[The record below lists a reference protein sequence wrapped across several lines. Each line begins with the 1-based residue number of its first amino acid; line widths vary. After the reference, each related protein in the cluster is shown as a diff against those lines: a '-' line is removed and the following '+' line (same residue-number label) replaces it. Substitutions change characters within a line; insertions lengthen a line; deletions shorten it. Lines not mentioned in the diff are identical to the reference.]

1 MWQVPDEKL
10 VTVRVPHHPSRF
22 HISWFTSLTDWSGSS
37 LRRDIDS
44 LLSNSLISLRPLWW
58 DLRVRFRFWTGL

>member
-1 MWQVPDEKL
+1 MWQVPNEEL

-37 LRRDIDS
+37 LRRNIDFAA
-44 LLSNSLISLRPLWW
+44 LKLADLSEAFVVESESQ
-58 DLRVRFRFWTGL
+58 V